1 MTTRPAERLE
11 PDLPAEPSAEPAL
24 RRAEEIR
31 QVLQAEIESGTLV
44 PGTALDEKSLT
55 ERFGVSRT
63 PVREALQQLATLEL
77 VRMAPRQ
84 GALVARLSVNKVRGM
99 LELISELE
107 GVVAM
112 LATRRQMLSSANH
125 GSG

>member
-31 QVLQAEIESGTLV
+31 QVLQAGIESGTLM
-44 PGTALDEKSLT
+44 
-55 ERFGVSRT
+55 
-63 PVREALQQLATLEL
+63 REALQQLATLAL

-84 GALVARLSVNKVRGM
+84 GAPTVF
-99 LELISELE
+99 EL
-107 GVVAM
+107 
-112 LATRRQMLSSANH
+112 
-125 GSG
+125 